1 MHFVQKDLFS
11 SKTGHK
17 KPWDFSHGFY
27 VFSNNAYLFSSSM
40 ALAWAAA
47 NELQLQLDISFR
59 VS

>member
-1 MHFVQKDLFS
+1 MFRKTFFLQKQAIKNRGIFP
-11 SKTGHK
+11 TA
-17 KPWDFSHGFY
+17 FY

-47 NELQLQLDISFR
+47 NELQLQLNISFR